1 MTTDY
6 IVASL
11 PQLSFGEPAPIT
23 WAAFAAVAG
32 ENAIPAEWQD
42 LEIQLRN
49 AASEARG
56 GGDKFRRPA
65 EGASLYW
72 RGRVLAAFQ
81 EKDPLKRDELL
92 DRVWWDAAGELTPPA
107 SPLGKGALG
116 TYAVRLKIA
125 LKRQLIDARKGGAT
139 FERLAQETQIRL

>member
-11 PQLSFGEPAPIT
+11 PGLAFGEPAPMT
-23 WAAFAAVAG
+23 WAAFEAVAG
-32 ENAIPAEWQD
+32 KDAIPAEWQD
-42 LEIQLRN
+42 LETQLRN
-49 AASEARG
+49 AMAEARG

-65 EGASLYW
+65 EGVSLYW

-92 DRVWWDAAGELTPPA
+92 DRVWWDAAGELTPCA

-116 TYAVRLKIA
+116 TYAVRLKVA
-125 LKRQLIDARKGGAT
+125 LKRQLIDAGKGGES
-139 FERLAQETQIRL
+139 FERLAQETQIQL